1 MLIPVLPL
9 PLSLGYDMSIGVKT
23 VHRLGSAGSELRPH
37 LEGCPS
43 SLPRPSTLSHVSGQ
57 EAALTYCVSR
67 LDCLHPFCLSWLPS
81 HLIVI
86 PKKDRR

>member
-9 PLSLGYDMSIGVKT
+9 PLNLGYDMSVGVKT
-23 VHRLGSAGSELRPH
+23 VHQLGSAGSELRPR

-43 SLPRPSTLSHVSGQ
+43 SLPRPSTLPHVYGQ
-57 EAALTYCVSR
+57 EAALTYCVSH
-67 LDCLHPFCLSWLPS
+67 LNCLRPFCLSWLPS